1 MMAGMSRLFF
11 YGFFFVAVSLAVT
24 GCACKSRAVGTVGDH
39 GANIP
44 LEQKGPLKD
53 VNFAFDSAKLD
64 SRAMAI
70 IRENAEWLRNNP
82 NVRVEIEGHC
92 DERGT
97 NEYNMA
103 LGWRRA
109 KACYNALVNAGI
121 DRNRLSTISYG
132 EERPLDPRSNEEAWA
147 KNRRCFFRVLN

>member
-1 MMAGMSRLFF
+1 MKRIVIGSMLGVLS
-11 YGFFFVAVSLAVT
+11 GFFV
-24 GCACKSRAVGTVGDH
+24 GCACKSKSVGTAADS

-44 LEQKGPLKD
+44 LEQAGPLKD
-53 VNFAFDSAKLD
+53 VNFAFDSSKLD

-70 IRENAEWLRNNP
+70 IRENADWLKANP
-82 NVRVEIEGHC
+82 NVKVEIEGHC

-109 KACYNALVNAGI
+109 KACYSALINAGI
-121 DRNRLSTISYG
+121 DKNRLSTISYG

-147 KNRRCFFRVLN
+147 KNRRCFFRVIK

>member
-1 MMAGMSRLFF
+1 MTRVGYKVLVGVLCGVFI
-11 YGFFFVAVSLAVT
+11 
-24 GCACKSRAVGTVGDH
+24 GCACKSKAVGVG
-39 GANIP
+39 GEAAANIP
-44 LEQKGPLKD
+44 LEQASPLKD

-64 SRAMAI
+64 SRALAI
-70 IRENAEWLRNNP
+70 IRENAEWLKANP
-82 NVRVEIEGHC
+82 TKRVEIEGHC

-109 KACYNALVNAGI
+109 KACYQALINAGI
-121 DRNRLSTISYG
+121 EANRLSTISYG

-147 KNRRCFFRVLN
+147 RNRRCFFRVLN